1 MVKNIKNK
9 SKAKKWLI
17 VGSILVAVSMLLF
30 VAQYMFTEWFHKKLE
45 KSVYEKSDGVYRLKL
60 YGFESSPFVGNVSVD
75 SLTLTPDY
83 KKWEELN
90 KKDKEVSRTLLDL
103 KSSAITLN
111 NLSFFKMVFKSKVDL
126 GSLVVQQPKLL
137 ITAMQK
143 DTTTLHKPMHE
154 TVTGLIKNMKIG
166 TIEVSDANFRYREA
180 EKSKKDVFSIKDFNL
195 TVDDYQLDSASF
207 NNSSRAYYSSNITFN
222 ASNAVYYIPNDYY
235 KFTTDSLSINM
246 RDKTFSAR
254 QIRFIPTVGPTAL
267 AKAKGR
273 ATTYIKINIPSVTID
288 NLNYPEH
295 SRNNNLIAGSILIQ
309 KPTIDAF
316 KDKKHFSEG
325 GQQPLPHELAQ
336 SIKSKFAI
344 DKVLIKN
351 GYCRYEELAARGTRR
366 GHIYFSGFNST
377 ITNLTNDPK
386 RISRKKP
393 AIVKANAMLMGN
405 TNIQVTLRLPLLDKN
420 GYHTLAGSVSAGK
433 PQIIN
438 PILVP
443 TNFIKVDKGYVQGI
457 TFNATLNKYQA
468 TGSMRALYNNLEVEL
483 LSVGSGGKQ
492 SFGKKILSKAA
503 DWFMVENSNPDDRG
517 EAPRIGK
524 ISVKRKRSRSA
535 ITYWKDCIA
544 SGLMSSMGLEKMA
557 EQKFN

>member
-1 MVKNIKNK
+1 VVKNIKNK

-30 VAQYMFTEWFHKKLE
+30 VAQYMFTEWFHNKLE
-45 KSVYEKSDGVYRLKL
+45 TSVYEQSDGVYKLKL

-83 KKWEELN
+83 KKWEKLKGQN
-90 KKDKEVSRTLLDL
+90 KEVSRTLLDL
-103 KSSAITLN
+103 KSSAIALN

-143 DTTTLHKPMHE
+143 DTTTQHKPMHE
-154 TVTGLIKNMKIG
+154 TVKGLIKDMRIG
-166 TIEVSDANFRYREA
+166 TIEVKNANFRYREA
-180 EKSKKDVFSIKDFNL
+180 VKSKKDVLSIEDFNL

-207 NNSSRAYYSSNITFN
+207 YNPSRAYYSSNITFN

-235 KFTTDSLSINM
+235 KFTTDSLSINIK
-246 RDKTFSAR
+246 DKTFSAR
-254 QIRFIPTVGPTAL
+254 HIRFDPTVGPTAL
-267 AKAKGR
+267 SKAQGR
-273 ATTYIKINIPSVTID
+273 ATTYIKIKIPSVTIE

-295 SRNNNLIAGSILIQ
+295 SRNNNLIASSILIQ
-309 KPTIDAF
+309 KPTLNAF
-316 KDKKHFSEG
+316 KDKKHFNEG
-325 GQQPLPHELAQ
+325 GQQPLPHEIAQ
-336 SIKSKFAI
+336 SIKSTFSI
-344 DKVLIKN
+344 DKVQIKN
-351 GYCRYEELAARGTRR
+351 GYCRYEELAPKGTKR
-366 GHIYFSGFNST
+366 GHIYFSGFNTT

-386 RISRKKP
+386 RISRKNP
-393 AIVKANAMLMGN
+393 AIVKANALLMGK
-405 TNIQVTLRLPLLDKN
+405 TKIRATLRMPLLDKN
-420 GYHTLAGSVSAGK
+420 GYHTLSGSVSAGS
-433 PQIIN
+433 PQALN

-457 TFNATLNKYQA
+457 TFNATLNKYA
-468 TGSMRALYNNLEVEL
+468 AKGTMRALYSNLEVEL
-483 LSVGSGGKQ
+483 LSAGSGGKQ

-503 DWFMVENSNPDDRG
+503 DWFIVENSNPDDKG
-517 EAPRIGK
+517 ESPRIGK